1 MSSVGL
7 LDKGWFLLV
16 WDLLDT
22 SFEFGLNILDKIYPC
37 NEDEDDLNAF
47 SLGKY
52 PLTTSKN

>member
-47 SLGKY
+47 SLG
-52 PLTTSKN
+52 